1 MGGRHGGCIKLVAIL
16 FGSTAM
22 TATGLVGHDDIDALI
37 MRLRLGTEASE
48 LHGSLC
54 GYLAGGG
61 SMRNTSVL
69 AALQLDG
76 ESTQPTSND
85 QALLERL
92 TKQCETELAD
102 PELGFEPLLP
112 EDDRPLVERAEAMVD
127 WCRGFLGGFG
137 LAGTTAHAS
146 LSEEAQEV
154 LRDLGTIAASSFDF
168 GNEDEDE
175 DALIEVQEFVRVAAM
190 LLHTECTAHSK
201 SARDTLH

>member
-1 MGGRHGGCIKLVAIL
+1 
-16 FGSTAM
+16 M
-22 TATGLVGHDDIDALI
+22 TATGLVGHDEIDALI

-61 SMRNTSVL
+61 SLRGTSVL

-76 ESTQPTSND
+76 EATDPSPED
-85 QALLERL
+85 LALLQRL
-92 TKQCETELAD
+92 ARQCASELAD

-112 EDDRPLVERAEAMVD
+112 EDDRPLAERAEAMVD

-137 LAGTTAHAS
+137 LAGTAAHAH
-146 LSEEAQEV
+146 LSDEAQEI
-154 LRDLGTIAASSFDF
+154 LRDLGTVAASSLDF
-168 GNEDEDE
+168 GNETEDE

-190 LLHTECTAHSK
+190 LLHTECTATDP
-201 SARDTLH
+201 SASDTLH